1 MRWRWNR
8 VVSGM
13 LHWMLKQSD
22 LNPFVELAR
31 IAGREAKPSPAI
43 NPDKLLRA
51 EASAVG
57 LLHRNE
63 LSRLRCSLEIASVVG
78 DVPDSVHR
86 ILYTIVQDLSREGF
100 IYLPLT
106 CSKQWLDA
114 IAWALHHPATPA
126 SDYPPHPGKNRQWA
140 VGNACRALRNRGYRV
155 DMGALGPEIDGET
168 RTRIAQQVDS
178 SFAQIGGIDAAEQI
192 FRILRD
198 TGKQH
203 AGMWLLGNVPTPF
216 GQLPQP
222 AVPTGWLLSLALRNI
237 YASPTTDDPA
247 TAWYSAVGLATDF
260 AASTDCQRYNPYDG
274 FSLDA
279 PDFLPAL
286 TESLAWR
293 ELFTLP
299 QVPPPV
305 LPTLRKAFAQ
315 IRWPTGKDN
324 LRRNVDQLFDEL
336 TRLLTHLREDGLTL
350 MPRLHAR
357 LDYPLLWIHGGAPSD
372 GVNAKYLDPFG
383 DHPRDHDPYVFFEA
397 GDRRV
402 VVLPPSLTAAA
413 GCEAIFRLI
422 WNSAERAAASK
433 ISAERATAQN
443 IVANTIEKSVA
454 IACRT
459 HTGRVWEKA
468 PYRAD
473 GKNLEIDL
481 AVRDGDEIVL
491 LESKAKTLT
500 GQARTGDMMRF
511 VSDYTKSFL
520 ALLGQLVRHD
530 ENIKRGLTPLTD
542 DDDKPG
548 ALRVTKVAV
557 SPLSYGPASDHVLI
571 NALMHAI
578 ANARL
583 DSIDGDPQRV
593 RVLTAFNKSVQ
604 ESVQVIDRIAPR
616 QDGKVDMVR
625 YLMGV
630 FWFDLGQ
637 LLYALH
643 RGCSLTS
650 ALSGLRHLTF
660 GTRDFWTEAALA
672 DRGGLTERNWHPV
685 SEDEPAS

>member
-1 MRWRWNR
+1 
-8 VVSGM
+8 
-13 LHWMLKQSD
+13 MLKHSD
-22 LNPFVELAR
+22 LKAFVELAR
-31 IAGREAKPSPAI
+31 IAEREAKPSPGV
-43 NPDKLLRA
+43 NPEKLLRA
-51 EASAVG
+51 EAPAAA

-63 LSRLRCSLEIASVVG
+63 LSRLRCSLKIASVAS
-78 DVPDSVHR
+78 DAPDSAHR

-126 SDYPPHPGKNRQWA
+126 SDYAPHPGKDRQWA
-140 VGNACRALRNRGYRV
+140 VGNACRALRNRGHRV
-155 DMGALGPEIDGET
+155 EISALGPEVDASA
-168 RTRIAQQVDS
+168 RTRIARQVDS
-178 SFAQIGGIDAAEQI
+178 LFVRIGGIVAAEQL
-192 FRILRD
+192 FLMLRD

-203 AGMWLLGNVPTPF
+203 AGMWLFGNVPTRF
-216 GQLPQP
+216 DQLPQP
-222 AVPTGWLLSLALRNI
+222 AVPIGWLLSLALRNI
-237 YASPTTDDPA
+237 HARPTTADPP
-247 TAWYSAVGLATDF
+247 TAWKSAVGLATDF
-260 AASTDCQRYNPYDG
+260 AASTDCQRYNQFDG

-299 QVPPPV
+299 QVPPSV
-305 LPTLRKAFAQ
+305 LPTLRKAFTQ

-324 LRRNVDQLFDEL
+324 LRRKVDQLFDEL
-336 TRLLTHLREDGLTL
+336 ARLLAHLREDGLTL

-357 LDYPLLWIHGGAPSD
+357 LDYPLLWIHGGAPRD

-383 DHPRDHDPYVFFEA
+383 EHPRDHDRYVFFEA

-402 VVLPPSLTAAA
+402 VVLPRSLTAAA

-422 WNSAERAAASK
+422 WNSAERAAAEK
-433 ISAERATAQN
+433 

-459 HTGRVWEKA
+459 HTGRVWEKK

-473 GKNLEIDL
+473 GKDLEIDL

-491 LESKAKTLT
+491 FESKAKSLT
-500 GQARTGDMMRF
+500 ATARTGDMMAF
-511 VSDYTKSFL
+511 VKDYTKSFL
-520 ALLGQLVRHD
+520 KLLRQFVRHD
-530 ENIKRGLTPLTD
+530 GNIKRGLTPLTED
-542 DDDKPG
+542 DDQPG

-557 SPLSYGPASDHVLI
+557 SPLSYGPASDHVLT

-583 DSIDGDPQRV
+583 ESVDGDPHRV
-593 RVLTAFNKSVQ
+593 RVLEAFNKYVQQSVQ
-604 ESVQVIDRIAPR
+604 LIDRIAPR

-637 LLYALH
+637 LLYALD
-643 RGCSLTS
+643 RGCSLTG

-672 DRGGLTERNWHPV
+672 DREGLTERNWHPV